1 MLRAAV
7 GMPVHNH
14 GSEEGAGLICNESRL
29 PDGSCRGACM
39 SSEPHE
45 KLLQQAVEAVQE
57 SYGRPPV
64 EKDDSIVLP
73 VEDIPDNKILRKY
86 L

>member
-1 MLRAAV
+1 
-7 GMPVHNH
+7 
-14 GSEEGAGLICNESRL
+14 
-29 PDGSCRGACM
+29 M

-45 KLLQQAVEAVQE
+45 KLLQQAIEAVQE
-57 SYGRPPV
+57 SYGRSPV

-73 VEDIPDNKILRKY
+73 IEDVPDNKILHEY

>member
-1 MLRAAV
+1 
-7 GMPVHNH
+7 
-14 GSEEGAGLICNESRL
+14 
-29 PDGSCRGACM
+29 M